1 MVEIN
6 PPMPEVAPQET
17 IVEMIRARA
26 QEHPEKEALVCGD
39 TRLTWGAFDV
49 RVNRGAN
56 ALIARGIGRGK
67 VVCGLELAN
76 SLRALKTLSQRVD
89 NDRVQTINAFAVLFQ
104 KLGCARCRIGRC
116 LSQWPILSV

>member
-49 RVNRGAN
+49 RVNRVAN

-67 VVCGLELAN
+67 VVFGFQFPD
-76 SLRALKTLSQRVD
+76 SLRVLEPLGQR
-89 NDRVQTINAFAVLFQ
+89 
-104 KLGCARCRIGRC
+104 
-116 LSQWPILSV
+116 